1 MSPTY
6 VILRSEGLVGR
17 AGDSLRL
24 RKQAQGGC
32 VGMLRRSRRF
42 LYDS

>member
-1 MSPTY
+1 MS
-6 VILRSEGLVGR
+6 VGCGIVWAEGQLVEH
-17 AGDSLRL
+17 GDSMRL

-42 LYDS
+42 LYDY

>member
-1 MSPTY
+1 MSQSY
-6 VILRSEGLVGR
+6 VSLSPEGQLVER
-17 AGDSLRL
+17 GDSLRL

-32 VGMLRRSRRF
+32 VGMLRRSRKF